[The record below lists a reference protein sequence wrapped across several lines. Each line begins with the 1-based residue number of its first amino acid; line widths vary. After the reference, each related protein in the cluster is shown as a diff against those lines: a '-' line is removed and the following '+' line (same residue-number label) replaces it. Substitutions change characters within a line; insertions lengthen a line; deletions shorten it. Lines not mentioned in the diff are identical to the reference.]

1 MNVLQHTRNERNPCL
16 KQNPPDRSYRDT
28 LLILKS
34 IKDAIKFDVTLR
46 KKDMTE
52 VFADWI
58 K

>member
-1 MNVLQHTRNERNPCL
+1 MIEEN
-16 KQNPPDRSYRDT
+16 
-28 LLILKS
+28 LILKS
-34 IKDAIKFDVTLR
+34 IKDAIKFDVTLL

>member
-1 MNVLQHTRNERNPCL
+1 MIEEN
-16 KQNPPDRSYRDT
+16 
-28 LLILKS
+28 LILKC